1 VEFNMADLMEQV
13 TDTVPDHLALVCG
26 SRRLSYAQL
35 DARANRLAHVLTAH
49 GVGAGDRVAL
59 YLYNSTE
66 YLEGMLAAFKIRAV
80 PINVNYRYVEDELR
94 YLLDDAGAIA
104 VVFHRE
110 FAPKL
115 NAIRPNLPMLRTFI
129 AVDDGTTAFD
139 DPALTALSA
148 HDYETALAAASPV
161 RDFGPR
167 SPDDLY
173 LLYTGGTTGMPKG
186 VMWRHVDLF
195 FGAIGGAGG
204 GSTPIR
210 TPEEIAERC
219 LEPRTRCVP
228 ICPFMHG
235 TAHWMAFSALF
246 AGGSVII
253 PTEHHLDPMALW
265 RLVEREN
272 ANYIVIVGDAFARPL
287 LDALDTP
294 EGRTLDV
301 SCLEVVLSGGAILSP
316 SIKRALVER
325 LPALLVV
332 DGYGA
337 SETGGQGQSV
347 VVAGGVVPSAPRF
360 RVRDDTQVLG
370 PDLRPVGI
378 GIVGRLARRGH
389 IPLGYYRDVEKTAET
404 FPVVDGVRWAV
415 PGDHAVVEPDGSI
428 TLLGRG
434 SVSINTGGEK
444 VYPEEVESVLKAHPD
459 VFDAVVVGT
468 PDDRWG
474 ERVVAVVQARRGTTP
489 TLDALQQHARAHLA
503 GYKVPREMVLVEA
516 IERSPSGKPDY
527 RWARAAAGP
536 PDAARTPRTVE
547 ACPRTGWPSRRVR
560 TSANTPTIP
569 STGFRGATKHSL
581 WRATATCRCSCPS
594 AIRRATG
601 VT

>member
-1 VEFNMADLMEQV
+1 VTVSGSLEFNVADLLERV
-13 TDTVPDHLALVCG
+13 ADTVPDHLALVCAP
-26 SRRLSYAQL
+26 RRLSYADL
-35 DARANRLAHVLTAH
+35 EARANRLAHVLLAH
-49 GVGAGDRVAL
+49 GVGPGDHVAL

-94 YLLDDAGAIA
+94 YLLDDADAVA

-115 NAIRPNLPMLRTFI
+115 TAIHPSLPRLRAFI
-129 AVDDGTTAFD
+129 AVDDGSPAADRSLGAVDYD
-139 DPALTALSA
+139 D
-148 HDYETALAAASPV
+148 ALAAASPA
-161 RDFGPR
+161 RDFPPR
-167 SPDDLY
+167 SADDLY

-195 FGAIGGAGG
+195 FGAMGGAGG
-204 GSTPIR
+204 GSTPIT

-219 LEPRTRCVP
+219 LQPRTRCVP

-246 AGGSVII
+246 MGGSVII
-253 PTEHHLDPMALW
+253 PVEHHFDPIAVW
-265 RLVEREN
+265 QLVEREQ

-287 LDALDTP
+287 LDALESP
-294 EGRTLDV
+294 VGRALDL
-301 SCLEVVLSGGAILSP
+301 SSLHVVLSGGAILSP
-316 SIKRALVER
+316 SLKRAFVER

-347 VVAGGVVPSAPRF
+347 VVAGGDVPTAPRF
-360 RVRDDTQVLG
+360 RVGDDTQVLG
-370 PDLRPVGI
+370 PDLEPVGV
-378 GIVGRLARRGH
+378 GVVGRLARRGH
-389 IPLGYYRDVEKTAET
+389 IPLGYYKDSAKTEAT

-415 PGDHAVVEPDGSI
+415 PGDHAVVETDGTI

-444 VYPEEVESVLKAHPD
+444 VYPEEVESVLKAHAD
-459 VFDAVVVGT
+459 VFDALVVGV

-474 ERVVAVVQARRGTTP
+474 ERVVAIVQSRAGTEP
-489 TLDALQQHARAHLA
+489 RLDALQLHSRAHLA
-503 GYKVPREMVLVEA
+503 GYKVPREVVLVDA

-527 RWARAAAGP
+527 RWARAVAT
-536 PDAARTPRTVE
+536 RTPGTVE
-547 ACPRTGWPSRRVR
+547 A
-560 TSANTPTIP
+560 
-569 STGFRGATKHSL
+569 
-581 WRATATCRCSCPS
+581 
-594 AIRRATG
+594 
-601 VT
+601 